1 MKKILTTIII
11 ASTMVQVQAQIQT
24 QTQTVEKLENKTMTV
39 GSKVSLEQAEEAL
52 TYHNRVRADVGVGP
66 LTWSPKLSDFAQKW
80 ANNLVSNG
88 KCNLEHRPGSG
99 EWAGIYGENI
109 AMLVPKKNAALE
121 SSEMWYSEIS
131 KFQNGILND
140 SNWYAA
146 GHYSQMVWR
155 NTKSVG
161 IGAAK
166 CSNGYYIVVAN
177 YDPAGNYM
185 GQKAY

>member
-1 MKKILTTIII
+1 MKKLMTSVFIVGTMILIP
-11 ASTMVQVQAQIQT
+11 AQTPSSSLGKTENNLT
-24 QTQTVEKLENKTMTV
+24 QT
-39 GSKVSLEQAEEAL
+39 GSDISTEQAKEAL
-52 TYHNRVRADVGVGP
+52 AYHNKVRADVGVEP
-66 LTWSPKLSDFAQKW
+66 LVWSTTLSDYAQKW
-80 ANNLVSNG
+80 ADHLVSNG
-88 KCNLEHRPGSG
+88 KCNLEHRPDSG
-99 EWAGIYGENI
+99 EWKGIYGENI
-109 AMLVPKKNAALE
+109 AMLVPNKNAALE
-121 SSEMWYSEIS
+121 SSALWYSEIS
-131 KFQNGILND
+131 KFQNVSLNS
-140 SNWYAA
+140 SNWYES